1 MPGQFRA
8 RLEVESLECRETPA
22 GVDPLMENVVE
33 VFERS
38 TTLEGHECLVFY
50 LGGVKSSDPYSF
62 ARDARASG
70 M

>member
-1 MPGQFRA
+1 MPGQFRT
-8 RLEVESLECRETPA
+8 RLKVESLECRDTPA
-22 GVDPLMENVVE
+22 GVGPLMENVVE

-50 LGGVKSSDPYSF
+50 LGGVRSSDPYSF
-62 ARDARASG
+62 TQDARAPG